1 VNQKSE
7 FLSGEGDK
15 WYERNSSQLSKKW
28 HSDIVFLRKYLSNQN
43 INKFLEIGS
52 SAGYKTLQLAKS
64 LKAAAWGIDPS
75 ENAINHANLLAR
87 QCSSLDSSLP
97 IANFSVGT
105 ADELKFDN
113 SYFDFIYFGFCLYLV
128 DPLLIPKVI
137 TEADRCLKSSKNH
150 SIGGGGFLAILDF
163 DPIAAYK
170 VLYKH
175 KEGLYSFKDDYTRYF
190 LDLKYKII
198 AKENYIENDV
208 GYSNEI
214 DNRISITLLQ
224 KP

>member
-1 VNQKSE
+1 MNQKSE
-7 FLSGEGDK
+7 FLAGEGDR
-15 WYERNSSQLSKKW
+15 WFERNSTQLSKKEYA
-28 HSDIVFLRKYLSNQN
+28 DVDFLRKYLNNQK

-64 LKAAAWGIDPS
+64 FKATAWGIDPS
-75 ENAINHANLLAR
+75 EKAVNHANILAR
-87 QCSSLDSSLP
+87 QYSSLDSNLP
-97 IANFSVGT
+97 LANFSVGT

-128 DPLLIPKVI
+128 DPVLMPKVI
-137 TEADRCLKSSKNH
+137 TEADRCLKSSNNH
-150 SIGGGGFLAILDF
+150 SVEGGGFLAILDF

-170 VLYKH
+170 NLYKH
-175 KEGLYSFKDDYTRYF
+175 KEGLYAFKNDYARYF
-190 LDLKYKII
+190 LDKSYKII
-198 AKENYIENDV
+198 AKENYLENGV
-208 GYSNEI
+208 GYSNEV